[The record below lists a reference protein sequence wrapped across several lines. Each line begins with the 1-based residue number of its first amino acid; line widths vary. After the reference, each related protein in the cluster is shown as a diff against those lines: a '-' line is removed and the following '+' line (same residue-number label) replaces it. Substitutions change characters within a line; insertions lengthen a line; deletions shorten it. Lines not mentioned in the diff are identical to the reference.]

1 MPIMV
6 AKKRSGQKT
15 ANYFFSLNTV
25 DPKPEGRSYIGK
37 LRQLGDKGQYS
48 LFGQGENPNKTVR
61 DEGVIREQY
70 SRVCL
75 SNHDTGTR
83 EFKIIIPQIQPNGQ
97 AFQWRPFSDKKEFL
111 SVYLPVHQQ
120 QTLVNNKPRYS
131 QSKRTYVL
139 DFKGRVSKSSIKNF

>member
-61 DEGVIREQY
+61 IIAHTNIQGPLE
-70 SRVCL
+70 L
-75 SNHDTGTR
+75 SISY
-83 EFKIIIPQIQPNGQ
+83 FCP
-97 AFQWRPFSDKKEFL
+97 
-111 SVYLPVHQQ
+111 
-120 QTLVNNKPRYS
+120 
-131 QSKRTYVL
+131 
-139 DFKGRVSKSSIKNF
+139 